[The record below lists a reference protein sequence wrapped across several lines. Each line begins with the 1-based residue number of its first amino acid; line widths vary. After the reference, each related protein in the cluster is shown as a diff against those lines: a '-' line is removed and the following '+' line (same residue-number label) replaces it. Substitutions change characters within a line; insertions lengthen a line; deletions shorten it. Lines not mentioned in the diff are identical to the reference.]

1 MNTTNQHTA
10 ESLITWTRTRRD
22 SRAHR
27 VARKAFRL
35 ARNVLAVL
43 GVCFLYFLIVGYFQY
58 QDQAAQYEVQCAVSR
73 CM

>member
-1 MNTTNQHTA
+1 MNTTNQPTA
-10 ESLITWTRTRRD
+10 ESLITWSRTKRD
-22 SRAHR
+22 SRVHR
-27 VARKAFRL
+27 LARKTFSI

-43 GVCFLYFLIVGYFQY
+43 GVCFVYLIVLGYFQY

>member
-1 MNTTNQHTA
+1 MNTTNQPTA
-10 ESLITWTRTRRD
+10 ESLITWKRTKRD

-27 VARKAFRL
+27 LARTTFRI
-35 ARNVLAVL
+35 ARNVLAIL
-43 GVCFLYFLIVGYFQY
+43 GVCFVYLVVLGYFQY

>member
-1 MNTTNQHTA
+1 MNTTDQPTA
-10 ESLITWTRTRRD
+10 ESLITWKRTKPD

-27 VARKAFRL
+27 LARKAFRIT
-35 ARNVLAVL
+35 RNVLAVL
-43 GVCFLYFLIVGYFQY
+43 GVCFVYLLVLGYFQY

>member
-1 MNTTNQHTA
+1 MNTTNQPTA
-10 ESLITWTRTRRD
+10 EPLITWSRTKRD

-27 VARKAFRL
+27 LARKAFRI

-43 GVCFLYFLIVGYFQY
+43 GVCFVYLLVLGYFQY